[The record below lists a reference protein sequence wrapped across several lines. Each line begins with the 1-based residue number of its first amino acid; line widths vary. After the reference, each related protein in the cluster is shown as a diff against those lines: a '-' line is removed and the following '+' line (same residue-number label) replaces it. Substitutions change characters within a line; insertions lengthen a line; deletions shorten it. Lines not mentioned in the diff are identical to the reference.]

1 MTDQPSPP
9 EWESRLAWARQFA
22 VEAGKLT
29 LRYFQ
34 NPSLQVESK
43 SDDSPVTVADRQA
56 EEFLRDRIHERFP
69 RDGVLG
75 EEFGETPGESGVRW
89 ILDPIDGTKSFISG
103 VPLYGTMVGIEFA
116 QRCPIGVVYMPG
128 LDEGVYAQSGEGAF
142 WFRGSSPPT
151 PCKISQTGLLTQAS
165 FVTSQAS
172 TFAAR
177 GAMPAYLEIERRARL
192 TRTWGDCYGYLLVAT
207 GRVDLM
213 IDPIFNVWDAAA
225 IQPIISEA
233 GGVLTDWGGIETI
246 HGGEGVACNR
256 KLLPQVLGVLSGFR
270 KR

>member
-1 MTDQPSPP
+1 MTDRLPPP

-34 NPSLQVESK
+34 SANLQVERK
-43 SDDSPVTVADRQA
+43 SDQSPVTIADREA
-56 EEFLRDRIHERFP
+56 EQLLRDRIAKQFP
-69 RDGVLG
+69 QDGILG

-103 VPLYGTMVGIEFA
+103 VPLYGTMVGIEFDKV
-116 QRCPIGVVYMPG
+116 CPVGVVYIPG
-128 LDEGVYAQSGEGAF
+128 LDEGVYARTGEGAY
-142 WFRGSSPPT
+142 WFRGNQSPARCQVSST
-151 PCKISQTGLLTQAS
+151 SILSAAS
-165 FVTSQAS
+165 FVTSQVS

-177 GAMPAYLEIERRARL
+177 GALPAYLEIERRARL

-225 IQPIISEA
+225 IQPIIAEA
-233 GGVLTDWGGIETI
+233 GGVLTDWKGKETI
-246 HGGEGVACNR
+246 HGGEGVASNR
-256 KLLPQVLGVLSGFR
+256 KLLAEVLEILGAFLPS
-270 KR
+270 

>member
-1 MTDQPSPP
+1 MT
-9 EWESRLAWARQFA
+9 ESLSAADWDARLAWARQIA
-22 VEAGKLT
+22 IEAGKLT

-34 NPSLQVESK
+34 SSDLQVELK
-43 SDDSPVTVADRQA
+43 SDASPVTRADREA
-56 EEFLRDRIHERFP
+56 EQLLRRRITERFP
-69 RDGVLG
+69 EDGVLG
-75 EEFGETPGESGVRW
+75 EEFGETPGKNGVRW

-103 VPLYGTMVGIEFA
+103 VPLYGTMVGVEFEG
-116 QRCPIGVVYMPG
+116 RCPIGVVYIPG
-128 LDEGVYAQSGEGAF
+128 LDEGVFAQTGQGAF
-142 WFRGSSPPT
+142 HFQGAAKPQRCSVSKT
-151 PCKISQTGLLTQAS
+151 ALLTQAA

-177 GAMPAYLEIERRARL
+177 GAMPAYLEIERRCRL

-233 GGVLTDWGGIETI
+233 GGALTDWKGVETI
-246 HGGEGVACNR
+246 HGGDGVACNR
-256 KLLPQVLGVLSGFR
+256 QLLPQVLEILSGFT
-270 KR
+270 K

>member
-34 NPSLQVESK
+34 NPSLQVDSK
-43 SDDSPVTVADRQA
+43 SDDSPVTIADRQA
-56 EEFLRDRIHERFP
+56 EELLRDRIRERFP
-69 RDGVLG
+69 RDAVLG

-89 ILDPIDGTKSFISG
+89 ILDPIDGTKSFITG
-103 VPLYGTMVGIEFA
+103 VPLYGTMVGVEFA
-116 QRCPIGVVYMPG
+116 ERCHVGVVYMPG
-128 LDEGVYAQSGEGAF
+128 LEEGVFAQAGEGAF
-142 WFRGSSPPT
+142 WFRGSTAPT
-151 PCKISQTGLLTQAS
+151 PCRISQTANLSQAS
-165 FVTSQAS
+165 FVTSQVS
-172 TFAAR
+172 TFAVR
-177 GAMPAYLEIERRARL
+177 GAMLAYSELERRARL

-246 HGGEGVACNR
+246 HGGEGIACNR
-256 KLLPQVLGVLSGFR
+256 KLLSEVLDIVRQFQ